1 MEKTITKLNREKIY
15 LIASLILASFCL
27 TLYIGNLFRIWGPIL
42 SSQSLLAPKISNP
55 VALDFPL
62 HWTASFLTLTG
73 EPASVYDYSRLQV
86 VEKNLTGHGPHP
98 WPYPPT
104 GLLIDLPLALAPYFV
119 SLAIWLT
126 VTMGVY
132 LLVVYRIAPHPL
144 IIFWTVA
151 FLGTFMNFYFGQN
164 GFLSAALLGGGLL
177 LLESHP
183 LVGGMLL
190 GLLSYKP
197 HFFALIPLALLVG
210 RQWRALG
217 GVVVSIFGLFL
228 ASVAVFGFDIWL
240 IFLKNTP
247 NTVHN
252 LHTEA
257 PVVRQDAHGICR
269 GPPGGIWGCLGL
281 DLSRCG
287 DVCFAGLGGLDL
299 GRFCHPNSSECSPGA
314 GDFAL
319 FAAYLVL

>member
-1 MEKTITKLNREKIY
+1 
-15 LIASLILASFCL
+15 
-27 TLYIGNLFRIWGPIL
+27 
-42 SSQSLLAPKISNP
+42 LL
-55 VALDFPL
+55 
-62 HWTASFLTLTG
+62 
-73 EPASVYDYSRLQV
+73 
-86 VEKNLTGHGPHP
+86 
-98 WPYPPT
+98 
-104 GLLIDLPLALAPYFV
+104 DLPLALAPYFV

-177 LLESHP
+177 LLESRP

-197 HFFALIPLALLVG
+197 HFFALIPLALLVD

-247 NTVHN
+247 NTIHN

-257 PVVRQDAHGICR
+257 LWFDKMPTVFAAVR
-269 GPPGGIWGCLGL
+269 
-281 DLSRCG
+281 
-287 DVCFAGLGGLDL
+287 LGGYGVAWAWICQGVAMSASLAL
-299 GRFCHPNSSECSPGA
+299 VVWIWA
-314 GDFAL
+314 GSATL
-319 FAAYLVL
+319 TLRSAALVLAILLFSPHIWYYDLPLLALPLAWFWQDGRTRGWLQGDQLLLIVSWTLPLLNFLLVPGPIYLLAPWILLIRRYIWEKGQEQKSANFSPPQMNVARVIK